1 MAWAYSRIASLITR
15 HPKAAASRMKELC
28 RYLVYTGP
36 MAMKYQVLSNKLSN
50 PLDVYAYVSF
60 APQGQKSHE

>member
-15 HPKAAASRMKELC
+15 HPKAAMTRMKELC

-36 MAMKYQVLSNKLSN
+36 MAMKYRALATKEPT
-50 PLDVYAYVSF
+50 PLDVYADISF
-60 APQGQKSHE
+60 APQGQ